1 MLRQNRFYYFNAC
14 FKKIIEKAA
23 LGTED
28 PIMYQSEIVYLA
40 NRPIREWHGLLIA
53 GSNLLDR

>member
-1 MLRQNRFYYFNAC
+1 MPVS
-14 FKKIIEKAA
+14 KKIVEKAA

-28 PIMYQSEIVYLA
+28 PITYQSEIVYLA
-40 NRPIREWHGLLIA
+40 NRPIRERHGLFIA